1 MSAPTS
7 FPEPVRRGD
16 TSNCGAR
23 TVVLD
28 GASVKSGTLLAAQA
42 DGGEVTSACATSARA
57 RYDRP
62 HVDHRCKPFFGF
74 TRQPLI
80 GVVRASAA
88 DALTQPSAMRGA
100 LEGRLPDSP
109 NSAAAPDRRPGAFW
123 RCPQNSAQAGGS

>member
-1 MSAPTS
+1 
-7 FPEPVRRGD
+7 
-16 TSNCGAR
+16 
-23 TVVLD
+23 VVLD

-62 HVDHRCKPFFGF
+62 HVDHHCKPFFGF

-88 DALTQPSAMRGA
+88 DALTQPSANEGSVGGWLSEPPSNLELLHNLRDLTDPDGRRRGPQVA
-100 LEGRLPDSP
+100 HGSH
-109 NSAAAPDRRPGAFW
+109 AATDVMGIMLGYIN
-123 RCPQNSAQAGGS
+123 PQ

>member
-62 HVDHRCKPFFGF
+62 HVDHHCKPFFGF

-80 GVVRASAA
+80 GVVRASVA
-88 DALTQPSAMRGA
+88 DAATDATIG
-100 LEGRLPDSP
+100 E
-109 NSAAAPDRRPGAFW
+109 
-123 RCPQNSAQAGGS
+123 